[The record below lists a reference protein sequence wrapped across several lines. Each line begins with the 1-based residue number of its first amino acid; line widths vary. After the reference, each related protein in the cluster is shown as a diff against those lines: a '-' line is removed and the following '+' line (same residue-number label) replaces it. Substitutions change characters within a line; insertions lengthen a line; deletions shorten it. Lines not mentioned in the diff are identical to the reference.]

1 MHSFGAQLVLCP
13 QGAVARGRGGM
24 RFVSDA
30 APDLWPSRD
39 GSSSSI
45 SRGTAA
51 KRPGSGARQLV
62 DARPAPGSGV
72 FRPLAADGSAAV
84 SDGGVDTPSSLA
96 AAQAA
101 WRQRVTF
108 AAQPPGAVPRP
119 SIMQMMPG
127 TTAACDDASQS
138 AGRAE
143 QDRQQQQQKQQQ
155 QKQRAAPQPSG
166 SGAPGEGG
174 AAQPTKP
181 AQQWDQC
188 SDRCQ
193 VWQHPLGAA
202 TSWVGG
208 GGLLPPLADVGL
220 PALQF
225 GNVQAPLAAAAG
237 VPAQPAVAAAAR
249 SSAPLGIGAAAAA
262 PAVVTQPAAQI
273 KAQPTAAADSSLQ
286 DGNAADMSSML
297 HTVAKVPSIEG
308 TAPATGKDSATGQPA
323 SAAGEAAGSSVAA
336 AAAGV
341 TGGVSPAQQTP
352 QLSALDTIKSL
363 LPSAQPPAL
372 PAASPALPQPAV
384 MPAASP
390 LLPDVAQPQLQQ
402 SGAAAPQPPSA
413 APAVKPAIK
422 AASAAPTAAAAPPQL
437 ARSQAPPPETATPTA
452 PVSSAQQSAPQP
464 AGKALAPEAPAKAQ
478 QSNQPQILN
487 PKPVEKTASAAAVS
501 SQTKPAESKPAQQPA
516 KASDAKSAEQAA
528 PPAAAKAPTGSLTQP
543 PQAKPAPAAPK
554 PQAAPAPQ
562 LQQAKPPPSA
572 PKPQLPQQ
580 QPRVKQALPPANKPP
595 ASKPLSGTRPP
606 APAPAA
612 KPIEPMPPAAAA
624 AADVAKQLRQGLKAA
639 QGEAYDKIAAR
650 VRGLGSSL
658 APAVAPTA
666 LGTPSASSPS
676 TDGSG
681 KAGPATAPAPADPPP
696 LRLQME
702 LKSDPPVPKS
712 LMGSHPLV
720 GTDGGD
726 AKGGKR
732 GGKPAPSAG
741 KTAGAAKRG
750 TVAAG
755 AAISG
760 GASGEDDEDERPP
773 PPSKAEAAGRVLQ
786 MIADTLLTG
795 YRRLGVT
802 IVSYDYAGAASGV
815 AVTLFQAVRDADY
828 AEAGRAT
835 GAALSAALQRASD
848 AATRAGEAAQNLQPE
863 ELRTGVRDAF
873 AAAGRQLSDGWG
885 YVKTEVLALE
895 RGLEEFD
902 GQKAIES
909 AEAWAEAEL
918 DPAQNPAL
926 AKAEADLGA
935 VIKSALVDKPYE
947 EIVRPLAEGG
957 KSVAEGLAQRL
968 GGGYSAGLSGLRR
981 GLGTALRVLRLTGIA
996 PVGGSEGSGG
1006 LEEDVRQT
1014 LEAPGLSGSSGGGG
1028 GGGGDSGSGAA
1039 PAAAS

>member
-24 RFVSDA
+24 HFASNA
-30 APDLWPSRD
+30 APDLQPSRD
-39 GSSSSI
+39 GSSSGI

-51 KRPGSGARQLV
+51 KRPGSGAR
-62 DARPAPGSGV
+62 PAPGGGV
-72 FRPLAADGSAAV
+72 FRPLAADGSAAA
-84 SDGGVDTPSSLA
+84 SGGGVGFRVPSSLA

-101 WRQRVTF
+101 WRQRMTF
-108 AAQPPGAVPRP
+108 AAQLLWTVPRP
-119 SIMQMMPG
+119 SIVQMMPG

-143 QDRQQQQQKQQQ
+143 QDRQQQQ
-155 QKQRAAPQPSG
+155 KQRATPQLSG
-166 SGAPGEGG
+166 GDASGKGG

-181 AQQWDQC
+181 TQQWDQC
-188 SDRCQ
+188 GDRCQ
-193 VWQHPLGAA
+193 VWQHPLGPA

-237 VPAQPAVAAAAR
+237 VPAQPAAAAAAR

-262 PAVVTQPAAQI
+262 PAVVAQPAAQI
-273 KAQPTAAADSSLQ
+273 KAQPSAAADSSRQ
-286 DGNAADMSSML
+286 DGNAADMASMP
-297 HTVAKVPSIEG
+297 HAVAKVPSIEG
-308 TAPATGKDSATGQPA
+308 TAPAAGQDSAAAQPA
-323 SAAGEAAGSSVAA
+323 SAVGEAAGSSVAA
-336 AAAGV
+336 AGV
-341 TGGVSPAQQTP
+341 TGGASPAQRTP
-352 QLSALDTIKSL
+352 QPSPLDKIKSL
-363 LPSAQPPAL
+363 LPSAQPPVL
-372 PAASPALPQPAV
+372 PAAAPALPQPAV

-390 LLPDVAQPQLQQ
+390 LLPEVTQPQLQQ
-402 SGAAAPQPPSA
+402 SGAAAQQAPSA

-422 AASAAPTAAAAPPQL
+422 AASAAPTAAAAPLQL
-437 ARSQAPPPETATPTA
+437 AESQALPPEKATPPA

-478 QSNQPQILN
+478 QSKQPQTLN
-487 PKPVEKTASAAAVS
+487 PKPVEKTASAAPVS

-528 PPAAAKAPTGSLTQP
+528 PPAAAKATTGSLTQP

-554 PQAAPAPQ
+554 PQAPPPQ
-562 LQQAKPPPSA
+562 QFQQAKPPPSA
-572 PKPQLPQQ
+572 PKPQPPQQ
-580 QPRVKQALPPANKPP
+580 QPQVKQAPPLANKPP

-606 APAPAA
+606 APATAA
-612 KPIEPMPPAAAA
+612 KPKPAEPLPPAAAA
-624 AADVAKQLRQGLKAA
+624 ATDVAKQLRQGLKAA

-658 APAVAPTA
+658 APAVAPTAPPA

-741 KTAGAAKRG
+741 KTVGAAKRG
-750 TVAAG
+750 TAAAG
-755 AAISG
+755 AAVSG

-848 AATRAGEAAQNLQPE
+848 AATRAGEAAQKLQPR

-873 AAAGRQLSDGWG
+873 STAGRQLSDGWG

-895 RGLEEFD
+895 QGVEEFD
-902 GQKAIES
+902 GQKVIES
-909 AEAWAEAEL
+909 VEAWAEAEL

-996 PVGGSEGSGG
+996 PVEGPEGSGR

-1014 LEAPGLSGSSGGGG
+1014 LEAPGLSGSSGGG
-1028 GGGGDSGSGAA
+1028 SGSGAA